1 MRKAKSYQNV
11 TKRFFRP
18 EVIACLECGTRLRR
32 YATLACRTIIRLDG
46 AVRVTHCGY
55 RCPNPACSAQKRSY
69 RSAAADALALPGF
82 TFGLDIVIAVGHLRL
97 ARHQTLDEVH
107 HHLLE
112 RLSPLGLSISRRE
125 VLYLFEAYCTL
136 LRAAQQAKEGPE
148 WQAWL
153 KQVEDNGGIILSIDG
168 IQPDNGNE
176 TIYLVRDVLTGR
188 LLCAENVTSSETE
201 VIKALLRPVVELG
214 VPVLAA
220 ISDAQRSLSGAIKA
234 LWPKVPHQLCQ
245 FHYLREASKLMY
257 ELDRSTRTS
266 MRKTMQRPV
275 RDTRDQLAHHL
286 QAGAGS
292 SRAKQEREQEH
303 LQVLADYTLAIG
315 TALNLEGR
323 APLEYPGI
331 QAYDALADIDAS
343 LSELAKKGG
352 L

>member
-1 MRKAKSYQNV
+1 
-11 TKRFFRP
+11 
-18 EVIACLECGTRLRR
+18 
-32 YATLACRTIIRLDG
+32 
-46 AVRVTHCGY
+46 
-55 RCPNPACSAQKRSY
+55 
-69 RSAAADALALPGF
+69 
-82 TFGLDIVIAVGHLRL
+82 
-97 ARHQTLDEVH
+97 
-107 HHLLE
+107 
-112 RLSPLGLSISRRE
+112 
-125 VLYLFEAYCTL
+125 
-136 LRAAQQAKEGPE
+136 
-148 WQAWL
+148 
-153 KQVEDNGGIILSIDG
+153 
-168 IQPDNGNE
+168 
-176 TIYLVRDVLTGR
+176 
-188 LLCAENVTSSETE
+188 
-201 VIKALLRPVVELG
+201 
-214 VPVLAA
+214 VLAA

>member
-1 MRKAKSYQNV
+1 
-11 TKRFFRP
+11 
-18 EVIACLECGTRLRR
+18 
-32 YATLACRTIIRLDG
+32 
-46 AVRVTHCGY
+46 
-55 RCPNPACSAQKRSY
+55 
-69 RSAAADALALPGF
+69 
-82 TFGLDIVIAVGHLRL
+82 
-97 ARHQTLDEVH
+97 
-107 HHLLE
+107 
-112 RLSPLGLSISRRE
+112 
-125 VLYLFEAYCTL
+125 
-136 LRAAQQAKEGPE
+136 
-148 WQAWL
+148 
-153 KQVEDNGGIILSIDG
+153 
-168 IQPDNGNE
+168 
-176 TIYLVRDVLTGR
+176 
-188 LLCAENVTSSETE
+188 
-201 VIKALLRPVVELG
+201 
-214 VPVLAA
+214 
-220 ISDAQRSLSGAIKA
+220 
-234 LWPKVPHQLCQ
+234 
-245 FHYLREASKLMY
+245 LREASKLMY